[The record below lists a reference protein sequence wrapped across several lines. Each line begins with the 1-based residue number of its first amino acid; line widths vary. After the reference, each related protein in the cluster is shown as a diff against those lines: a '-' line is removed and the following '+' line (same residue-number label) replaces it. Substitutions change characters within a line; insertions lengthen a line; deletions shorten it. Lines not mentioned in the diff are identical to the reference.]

1 VVAASRAAEFRVL
14 VRKALRESPTVELR
28 LDWLANDRE
37 RHAALDWLKRSAP
50 RKAVFIATCRRRIGG
65 GEFVGT
71 ALQELFWLMQAK
83 EAGCAWCDLEIET
96 LRELPE
102 QSVEG
107 YAIPS
112 KVLLSIHDFRRTP
125 KQLPPAKIPTPGGVD
140 AIKVAAMSQNFAD
153 SLRLLRLARG
163 SRQVVAIPMGEVGLP
178 GRILSLRAGGAL
190 VYAPI
195 GEPTAPGQVPLR
207 EMRELYR
214 AHQLTATSKVFGV
227 IGNPVSHSMSPLL
240 HNTGYVAAKRDA
252 VYLPFL
258 VENLGEFVK
267 ALPELGV
274 RGFSVT
280 MPHKQS
286 ILRYLDECETLAE
299 EIGAVNTVTLRRD
312 GKLAGSNTDYVG
324 VLQALERQMVLKG
337 KRIVILGAGGA
348 ARAAALA
355 IAKAGAEVLVAA
367 RREKAA
373 RELARAVGGNVIRRG
388 SLRKEKFDALLNA
401 TPVGMPPH
409 VDSSPLR
416 TEELNCSVVMDL
428 ITRPLKT
435 KLLRMAAE
443 KGIRTVSGV
452 EMFVAQGIAQWELW
466 MGSRAPENAM
476 RKAVLAKLQ
485 AEEKRWR

>member
-1 VVAASRAAEFRVL
+1 
-14 VRKALRESPTVELR
+14 
-28 LDWLANDRE
+28 
-37 RHAALDWLKRSAP
+37 
-50 RKAVFIATCRRRIGG
+50 
-65 GEFVGT
+65 
-71 ALQELFWLMQAK
+71 
-83 EAGCAWCDLEIET
+83 
-96 LRELPE
+96 
-102 QSVEG
+102 
-107 YAIPS
+107 
-112 KVLLSIHDFRRTP
+112 
-125 KQLPPAKIPTPGGVD
+125 
-140 AIKVAAMSQNFAD
+140 MSQNFAD